1 MRLLNKI
8 LSLAASAAIMF
19 TGYSTLAS
27 AQTDPASSSEAIADI
42 QNTDVHFVKIAA
54 GWEHSLALDSDGH
67 VWAWGE
73 DYNKLGVKN
82 NGDYGKS
89 TIPVRVNTDVKFV
102 DIAVNDYTSFGIDEE
117 GYLWQWGIKNYGIY
131 GIYNDDHYPERISS
145 DVKFKSLSA
154 SYSSL
159 VAVDEDSQIWAWNR
173 YGFNGK
179 VKSEK
184 KFVSVACG
192 FYGVFAVDEEGL
204 PYELIFER
212 KNPQDSLSETVCTPV
227 CVNFNRKVKQVS
239 VGENRNALF
248 LDEDGYLW
256 GKGTNASG
264 AVVDGTYEDR
274 DNFVRVKTDK
284 KFAQI
289 SSGNDSSFAISQDG
303 ELYSWGYNDY
313 GQLGGGEMDKNP
325 DKRYIDKR
333 NIPVH
338 IMTDKK
344 FKQVSAGLCGTVFA
358 IDEYGISWGW
368 GLNRHGAAGIGNTE
382 YSVSE
387 PARMAINVKFT
398 QISANGNHA
407 AAVDAEGHVWTW
419 GIDEHGESGTM
430 SRENKTGGIV
440 LAAYGSDFSKEK
452 ITKVSVGDKHVLAL
466 DSNGHVWGW
475 GSNQEGQLVEEKA
488 YGGDWSPTNLFAGTE
503 YADLV
508 FTDIYAGATSSMAV
522 DSNCNTWQWGT
533 GEAETPK
540 SVDSGND
547 PGMPNT
553 GLNFVQTAVGRDHV
567 LCLDKSGVIW
577 SWGKDDYGQL
587 GRGTYGKFCISG
599 EGDKCQIDVRH
610 LYDVV
615 GRKYHDAI
623 LFSQIAAGDG
633 FSVAL
638 DTEGR
643 IWTWGRNDKGQLG
656 NYVSASKRETP
667 GYVFR

>member
-8 LSLAASAAIMF
+8 LSLAASAAIML
-19 TGYSTLAS
+19 TGYSTPAS
-27 AQTDPASSSEAIADI
+27 AQTDPVSSLEAIADI

-54 GWEHSLALDSDGH
+54 GWKHSVALDSNGH
-67 VWAWGE
+67 AWAWGE
-73 DYNKLGVKN
+73 DYNTLGVKTKISYKPTSIN
-82 NGDYGKS
+82 
-89 TIPVRVNTDVKFV
+89 PVRVNTDVKFV
-102 DIAVNDYTSFGIDEE
+102 DIASSFNTSFGIDEE
-117 GYLWQWGIKNYGIY
+117 GYLWQWGIKDFGRRNS
-131 GIYNDDHYPERISS
+131 DDCYPERISS
-145 DVKFKSLSA
+145 DVKFKSVSA
-154 SYSSL
+154 SEHAI
-159 VAVDEDSQIWAWNR
+159 VAVDIDGRVWAWDFYDFRGKVVSDIKIASISAGSFPAYALDEDGHLYDLSCHRKDESNVQNGWTFSLNRVDFGKKISQISKGDLDN
-173 YGFNGK
+173 
-179 VKSEK
+179 VM
-184 KFVSVACG
+184 
-192 FYGVFAVDEEGL
+192 L
-204 PYELIFER
+204 
-212 KNPQDSLSETVCTPV
+212 
-227 CVNFNRKVKQVS
+227 
-239 VGENRNALF
+239 
-248 LDEDGYLW
+248 LDEDGYIW
-256 GKGTNASG
+256 AKGYNHMG
-264 AVVDGTYEDR
+264 AVGDGTYEYR

-289 SSGNDSSFAISQDG
+289 SSGHNSSFAISQDG
-303 ELYSWGYNDY
+303 ELYSWGYNCCE
-313 GQLGGGEMDKNP
+313 QLGGGEFDK
-325 DKRYIDKR
+325 KYGTR

-344 FKQVSAGLCGTVFA
+344 FKQVSAGLTETVFA

-368 GLNRHGAAGIGNTE
+368 GDNNWGQAGVGSKNC
-382 YSVSE
+382 VVAE
-387 PARMAINVKFT
+387 PARMVINVKFT
-398 QISANGNHA
+398 QISASGNL
-407 AAVDAEGHVWTW
+407 AVALDTDGRIWIW
-419 GIDEHGESGTM
+419 GSYKRCGYD
-430 SRENKTGGIV
+430 NKCSEYIARGLELEET
-440 LAAYGSDFSKEK
+440 FEK
-452 ITKVSVGDKHVLAL
+452 KFVKVSVGDKHVLAL
-466 DSNGHVWGW
+466 DSDGHVWGW

-488 YGGDWSPTNLFAGTE
+488 GGEDWSPRNLFAGTE

-522 DSNCNTWQWGT
+522 DSNGNTWQWGT

-587 GRGTYGKFCISG
+587 GQRTYGKFCISG

-656 NYVSASKRETP
+656 SYVSASKRETP

>member
-8 LSLAASAAIMF
+8 LSLAAAAAIMF
-19 TGYSTLAS
+19 TGCAISAS
-27 AQTDPASSSEAIADI
+27 AQTDPVSSLEAVADI

-54 GWEHSLALDSDGH
+54 GWKHSVALDSNGH
-67 VWAWGE
+67 AWAWGNDE
-73 DYNKLGVKN
+73 GNLLGIERSWNHYTWRYDIPIRVK
-82 NGDYGKS
+82 
-89 TIPVRVNTDVKFV
+89 TDVKFV
-102 DIAVNDYTSFGIDEE
+102 DIANTAYTCFGIDEK
-117 GYLWQWGIKNYGIY
+117 GHLWEWGSKASISISVKH
-131 GIYNDDHYPERISS
+131 NDDAFPEIVLP

-159 VAVDEDSQIWAWNR
+159 VAVDEDSQIWAWDR

-192 FYGVFAVDEEGL
+192 SYGVFAVDEEGL

-239 VGENRNALF
+239 AGESENALF

-264 AVVDGTYEDR
+264 AVGDGTYEDR

-289 SSGNDSSFAISQDG
+289 SSGRDSSFAISQDG
-303 ELYSWGYNDY
+303 ELYSWGGNCYE
-313 GQLGGGEMDKNP
+313 QLGGGELESSRRNVPVQILK
-325 DKRYIDKR
+325 DKRIKY
-333 NIPVH
+333 
-338 IMTDKK
+338 
-344 FKQVSAGLCGTVFA
+344 VSAGQSETVFA
-358 IDEYGISWGW
+358 IDESGTSLAWGYNSC
-368 GLNRHGAAGIGNTE
+368 GQAGIGNF
-382 YSVSE
+382 SVRAVSK
-387 PARMAINVKFT
+387 PTRMAINVKFT

-419 GIDEHGESGTM
+419 GSDEHGESGTM
-430 SRENKTGGIV
+430 SFENKTGGIV
-440 LAAYGSDFSKEK
+440 LTASDSAFFKEK

-488 YGGDWSPTNLFAGTE
+488 DGGDWSPTNLFAGTE

-522 DSNCNTWQWGT
+522 DSNGNTWQWGT

>member
-8 LSLAASAAIMF
+8 LSLAASAAIML
-19 TGYSTLAS
+19 TGYSTPAS
-27 AQTDPASSSEAIADI
+27 AQTDPVSSSEAIADI

-54 GWEHSLALDSDGH
+54 GWEHSAALDSQGH

-73 DYNKLGVKN
+73 DFTNKLGVKN
-82 NGDYGKS
+82 HGGLGIS
-89 TIPVRVNTDVKFV
+89 TVPVRVNTDVKFV
-102 DIAVNDYTSFGIDEE
+102 DIAVNYYTSFGIDEE
-117 GYLWQWGIKNYGIY
+117 GYLWQWGSKYYGKH
-131 GIYNDDHYPERISS
+131 NDDHYPERISS
-145 DVKFKSLSA
+145 DVKFKSVSA
-154 SYSSL
+154 SLSSA
-159 VAVDEDSQIWAWNR
+159 VAVDIDGGVWAWD
-173 YGFNGK
+173 YEGFRGK
-179 VKSEK
+179 VESDIKIASISAEDYPA
-184 KFVSVACG
+184 SAL
-192 FYGVFAVDEEGL
+192 DEEGHL
-204 PYELIFER
+204 YDLSCQRSELTCSLNRVEFGKKISQISRGYEHNVMML
-212 KNPQDSLSETVCTPV
+212 
-227 CVNFNRKVKQVS
+227 
-239 VGENRNALF
+239 
-248 LDEDGYLW
+248 LDEDGHIW
-256 GKGTNASG
+256 AKGRN
-264 AVVDGTYEDR
+264 VVGEVGDGTYEDR
-274 DNFVRVKTDK
+274 NDFVRVKTDK
-284 KFAQI
+284 KFTQI
-289 SSGNDSSFAISQDG
+289 SVGHDSSFAISQDG
-303 ELYSWGYNDY
+303 ELYSWGYNLY

-344 FKQVSAGLCGTVFA
+344 FKQVSAGLSPTVFA
-358 IDEYGISWGW
+358 IDEYGISWCWGW
-368 GLNRHGAAGIGNTE
+368 NRHGAAGIGNTE
-382 YSVSE
+382 YSVLE

-419 GIDEHGESGTM
+419 GIDEHGESGTR
-430 SRENKTGGIV
+430 SFENETGGIV
-440 LAAYGSDFSKEK
+440 LACGSDFFKEK

-466 DSNGHVWGW
+466 DSDGHVWGW
-475 GSNQEGQLVEEKA
+475 GSNQEGQLLVEEKA
-488 YGGDWSPTNLFAGTE
+488 GGEDWSPRNLFAGTE

-522 DSNCNTWQWGT
+522 DSDGNTWQWGT

-553 GLNFVQTAVGRDHV
+553 GLNFVQIAVGRDHV